1 MRSRHRDCV
10 VTCQLVHLA
19 GLSHVVTCGPGRQAG
34 SPSQILNWVQSKLGG
49 GHEKKRVD
57 DAGFTH
63 HVLQETCKEEFSDW
77 PQGLLAIGTFGNT
90 EIEEPNVA
98 AAITTA
104 EPEMSDF
111 TLEDA
116 TQLQKEL
123 TKVLARKPVMSDDD
137 GSQGEKLRPNNLL
150 PLDKFL
156 NCPSSLE
163 VDRIDRARLDSSS
176 QNMDGD
182 PPRNGGGVVL
192 SKGRDGVGDERSL
205 IRRRSVSFLLKKV
218 FACRSGFETVPA
230 SLRDPTPLEPRM
242 ERLMRALLHKKI
254 YPQSSS
260 PRSGGKKYLE
270 GKATEDKTTPRSSS
284 DGSKWVRTD
293 SESREFLKQRGVDVD
308 PD

>member
-1 MRSRHRDCV
+1 MR
-10 VTCQLVHLA
+10 
-19 GLSHVVTCGPGRQAG
+19 
-34 SPSQILNWVQSKLGG
+34 ILNWVQSKLGG

-63 HVLQETCKEEFSDW
+63 HVLQETRKEEFSDW

-90 EIEEPNVA
+90 KIEEPNA
-98 AAITTA
+98 AAATA
-104 EPEMSDF
+104 EPEMADF
-111 TLEDA
+111 TLEEV

-137 GSQGEKLRPNNLL
+137 ESQGEKIRPSNLL

-163 VDRIDRARLDSSS
+163 VDRIDRARPDSSSS
-176 QNMDGD
+176 QNVDGD
-182 PPRNGGGVVL
+182 PPRNGAGVAL
-192 SKGRDGVGDERSL
+192 SKGRDVVSDERSL
-205 IRRRSVSFLLKKV
+205 IRRRTVSFLLKKV

-230 SLRDPTPLEPRM
+230 SLRDPTPPESRM

-260 PRSGGKKYLE
+260 LRSGGKKYLE
-270 GKATEDKTTPRSSS
+270 GKATEDKTPRSSS

-293 SESREFLKQRGVDVD
+293 SEYIVLEI
-308 PD
+308 